1 MEISKEY
8 YREYIGK
15 KIAALRKEHG
25 LSQAKLG
32 EIAELDPA
40 HIGRIELGRYNVG
53 IDTIGKIAEA
63 LGYTIEFIKKEEIIK

>member
-1 MEISKEY
+1 MEMTKEY

-15 KIAALRKEHG
+15 KIATLRKDHG

-53 IDTIGKIAEA
+53 IDTIGKIADA
-63 LGYTIEFIKKEEIIK
+63 LGYSVEFVKKENP